1 MSTVDVECALGCQVS
16 KSWNLLVFCWFSKIQ
31 WGFISAHPP
40 SKFSCKPV
48 KLLCSSANK
57 PTTKPTNTHGWKHKG
72 NMPMCKD
79 KMVNMVNNKSCAHK
93 HFNMG
98 IVNMLISG
106 VCKVQLYLSTTSQNP
121 QQGSR
126 VLTLCRGSESPVS
139 PVAKSST
146 MLLVGGPRWDFV

>member
-1 MSTVDVECALGCQVS
+1 
-16 KSWNLLVFCWFSKIQ
+16 
-31 WGFISAHPP
+31 
-40 SKFSCKPV
+40 
-48 KLLCSSANK
+48 
-57 PTTKPTNTHGWKHKG
+57 
-72 NMPMCKD
+72 MCKD